1 MVEDQRLHGFLLY
14 TALAATVVWVL
25 LWLVVVAP
33 TVLGIC
39 CWRQLGMSCRPD
51 LAG

>member
-14 TALAATVVWVL
+14 TALAATVAWVL
-25 LWLVVVAP
+25 LWLVAAAP
-33 TVLGIC
+33 IVLGIC
-39 CWRQLGMSCRPD
+39 CWRQFGISRRPD